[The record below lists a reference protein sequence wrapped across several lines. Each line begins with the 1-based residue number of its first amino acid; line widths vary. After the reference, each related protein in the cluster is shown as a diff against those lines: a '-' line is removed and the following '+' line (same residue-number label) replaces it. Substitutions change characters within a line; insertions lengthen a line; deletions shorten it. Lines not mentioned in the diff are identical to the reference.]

1 MGGRDLFEHVDSR
14 LMSTQ
19 TAVDRGYAK
28 EDRDEV
34 DRIPDKVRA
43 GLVEAAVRLDRSASL
58 DKGDRGALRLRCS
71 IRVAQRCRE
80 IACRIPP
87 EEDVQTGQ
95 RGMPIGERWVRL
107 DGALELAAHALLHQH
122 LAPQPR
128 TNK

>member
-1 MGGRDLFEHVDSR
+1 MSLAPRITDPENVDQERGEDALDPPVSRMGGRDLFEHVDRR
-14 LMSTQ
+14 LRSTQ

-71 IRVAQRCRE
+71 IRVAQRGRE

-87 EEDVQTGQ
+87 KRTSK
-95 RGMPIGERWVRL
+95 P
-107 DGALELAAHALLHQH
+107 ASAAC
-122 LAPQPR
+122 P
-128 TNK
+128 